1 MPEVL
6 FDVRWPDGSVQHCY
20 SPSTVV
26 TTYFQTGAAY
36 PLVDFVSRSQA
47 AMRAASE
54 RVRKIHGMPC
64 SRAAATLRQIE
75 ARAKEFAP
83 DSLVAVDLHPADAQ
97 KQEAR
102 LGQD

>member
-6 FDVRWPDGSVQHCY
+6 FDVRWPDGSVLRCY

-26 TTYFQTGAAY
+26 TTYFQSGAAY
-36 PLVDFVSRSQA
+36 PLVDFVSRSRA

-54 RVRKIHGMPC
+54 RVRQIHGMPC

-75 ARAKEFAP
+75 AGARAFAP
-83 DSLVAVDLHPADAQ
+83 DSLVAVDLHPTEAQ
-97 KQEAR
+97 PQEAR
-102 LGQD
+102 LGQS